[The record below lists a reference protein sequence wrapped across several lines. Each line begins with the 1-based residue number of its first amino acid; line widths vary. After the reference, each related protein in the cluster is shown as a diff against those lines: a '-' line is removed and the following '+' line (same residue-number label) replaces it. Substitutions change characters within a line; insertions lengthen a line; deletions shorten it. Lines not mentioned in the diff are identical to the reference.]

1 VITDFI
7 LLQKKVMKYFYIIL
21 LFVSMNSFAQLSK
34 VAYADGNQKLEG
46 FFAKAQKANPKNI
59 GIIVLPAWMGVDAH
73 AKESAENLSKLGYHT
88 FVADI
93 YGVGNNPKNTGEA
106 GKNAGFYK
114 NNPAEYQ
121 KRIQLAIDQLVK
133 AGADKNQIAVIGYC
147 FGGTGAIEAARG
159 NLNIKGI
166 VSFHG
171 GLGKAA
177 NSPSNEIKA
186 KVLVLHGADDPYV
199 PAKEIEAF
207 QNEMRTSN
215 ADWQMIYYANAVHAF
230 THKDL
235 STDNSKGAAYNE
247 LADKRSWEAMKT
259 FFIEIF

>member
-1 VITDFI
+1 
-7 LLQKKVMKYFYIIL
+7 
-21 LFVSMNSFAQLSK
+21 MNSFGQLVK
-34 VAYADGNQKLEG
+34 VDYSDGNQKLEG
-46 FFAKAQKANPKNI
+46 FFAKAQKANPKKI
-59 GIIVLPAWMGVDAH
+59 GVIVLPAWMGVDAH
-73 AKESAENLSKLGYHT
+73 SKESAEALAKLGYHA

-93 YGVGNNPKNTGEA
+93 YGVGNNPKNTDEA

-133 AGADKNQIAVIGYC
+133 VGADKNQIAVIGYC

-159 NLNIKGI
+159 NLNVKGV

-171 GLGKAA
+171 GLGKAT
-177 NSPSNEIKA
+177 NSPTNEIKA

-199 PAKEIEAF
+199 PTKEVEAF
-207 QNEMRTSN
+207 QNEMRTSK
-215 ADWQMIYYANAVHAF
+215 ADWQMIYYANSVHAY
-230 THKDL
+230 THKDAGN
-235 STDNSKGAAYNE
+235 DNSKGAAYNE

-259 FFIEIF
+259 FFSEIFK